1 MSPVERGQRRGAGSE
16 RRREVHPAVVAMKRQ
31 LPAEGSRNRD
41 RDRAIVCLDIDV
53 EERARLYR
61 RRMEMLPNNQTISK
75 RTGAQVALPRRRT
88 TRALMVP
95 L

>member
-1 MSPVERGQRRGAGSE
+1 VSPVEGGQRGGTGSE

-61 RRMEMLPNNQTISK
+61 RRMDMLPNNQTISNGQGCK
-75 RTGAQVALPRRRT
+75 WLFLDGA
-88 TRALMVP
+88 P
-95 L
+95 LKL